1 MAFIKNSNQ
10 QINMEDATFGLTIR
24 EKKMLS
30 QSWAD
35 AFSKYIFPNIN
46 EERFSVLYSD
56 NRASRPNT
64 PVNVIIGSLIL
75 KELFNNTD
83 EENMNSLMFDLRY
96 KYALH
101 TTSCENQPI
110 SDRTPSR
117 FREKL
122 YWYEVETGRD
132 LMKEEMEALAGE
144 FTKMLNLNPTMKR
157 MDSLMVASSSKN
169 MTRMEVFYAG
179 VRDLVKAVNA
189 TGEAGLLEGRLL
201 KYLEPSD
208 QNNTI
213 YRTASEGAASKLE
226 DILVDAIK
234 LIEIAS
240 ETYKDL
246 QEYKI
251 LARIINDQ
259 SEKTQD
265 GIKLRD
271 KKKISSTSLQNPSDE
286 DATFRTKAGKNN
298 KGYVANVVE
307 TFNGDVSIITGMEY
321 ELNTHSDVEFCKT
334 VIEGEPVYEDPIP
347 MLTDGAYG
355 SEETIALAKAKNIIL
370 ITTSLIGK
378 SPDPLLAEF
387 EIDEVNHVIISCPA
401 GEKPSDSTY
410 ITKTD
415 CYSSH
420 FDKSVCMKCPNQ
432 NNCGVV
438 MQKKSAI
445 IRITSN
451 KIKRSRYLKV
461 MSQDQYKKFA
471 NMRNAVEA
479 IPSLMRRKYRVDE
492 MPVRGYVRSKCW
504 FFLKVGAINVK
515 RMLAYASFNA
525 FCTFLYKLF
534 YHFQFSRCNV
544 QIYSKTRGFTSA

>member
-10 QINMEDATFGLTIR
+10 QINMEDATFGLTVR
-24 EKKMLS
+24 EAKMLS

-35 AFSKYIFPNIN
+35 AFSKDIFPKIN

-64 PVNVIIGSLIL
+64 PVNVIVGALML

-83 EENMNSLMFDLRY
+83 EECMNSLMFDLRY
-96 KYALH
+96 QYALH

-110 SDRTPSR
+110 SDRTLSR

-122 YWYEVETGRD
+122 YWHEVETGRD
-132 LMKEEMEALAGE
+132 LIKEEMVSLAVE
-144 FTKMLNLNPTMKR
+144 FTKMLKLNPTLKR

-179 VRDLVKAVNA
+179 VRNLVKAINA
-189 TGEAGLLEGRLL
+189 TGEAGLLDGRLL
-201 KYLEPSD
+201 KYLDSSD
-208 QNNTI
+208 ENNTI
-213 YRTASEGAASKLE
+213 YRTTSEGAASKLE
-226 DILVDAIK
+226 DILADAIK
-234 LIEIAS
+234 LIGIAR
-240 ETYKDL
+240 EGYKDL

-251 LARIINDQ
+251 LERVINDQ
-259 SEKTQD
+259 SEETKD
-265 GIKLRD
+265 GIKLHD
-271 KKKISSTSLQNPSDE
+271 KKTISPTSLQNPSDE
-286 DATFRTKAGKNN
+286 DATFRSKAGKNN
-298 KGYVANVVE
+298 IGYVGNIVE
-307 TFNGDVSIITGMEY
+307 TFNDDVSIITSMDY
-321 ELNTHSDVEFCKT
+321 AQNTHSDIEFCKT
-334 VIEGEPVYEDPIP
+334 VISEEPVHEKPI
-347 MLTDGAYG
+347 TITSDGAYG
-355 SEETIALAKAKNIIL
+355 SEETIALAKEKNITL

-378 SPDPLLAEF
+378 SPDPLLAKF

-401 GEKPSDSTY
+401 GHKPTDTTY
-410 ITKTD
+410 TTKTD
-415 CYSSH
+415 CYASH
-420 FDKSVCMKCPNQ
+420 FDKSICMECPNRKK
-432 NNCGVV
+432 CGIIY
-438 MQKKSAI
+438 QKKRAI
-445 IRITSN
+445 IRITGN
-451 KIKRSRYLKV
+451 KIKRARYLKK
-461 MSQDQYKKFA
+461 MSEDQYKKFA

-492 MPVRGYVRSKCW
+492 MPVRGYLRSKCW

-534 YHFQFSRCNV
+534 YHFQFSRCNF